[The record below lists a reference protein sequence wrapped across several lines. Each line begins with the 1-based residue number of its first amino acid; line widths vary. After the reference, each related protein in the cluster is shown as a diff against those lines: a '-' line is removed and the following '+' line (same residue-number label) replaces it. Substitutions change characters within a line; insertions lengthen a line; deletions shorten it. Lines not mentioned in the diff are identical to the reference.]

1 MTFTNIQVVKETTS
15 KKLQGYLPPLSC
27 LHIYFHQKDTENV
40 KVQSKLGKN
49 LQAINQSAISLLAAL
64 REVDNCHL
72 DSRL

>member
-1 MTFTNIQVVKETTS
+1 MTFTNIQVVKETS

-27 LHIYFHQKDTENV
+27 LYIYFHQKDTENV

-49 LQAINQSAISLLAAL
+49 LQTINQSAISLLAAL